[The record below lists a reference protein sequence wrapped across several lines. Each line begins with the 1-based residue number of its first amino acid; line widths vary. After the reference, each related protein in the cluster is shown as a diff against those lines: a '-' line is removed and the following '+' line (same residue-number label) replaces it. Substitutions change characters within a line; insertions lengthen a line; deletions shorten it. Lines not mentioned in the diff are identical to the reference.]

1 MGPGLPG
8 FGIASLFYI
17 GAAILAPIHE
27 VGMTLRGRSSLRR
40 WHMALTQFAIG
51 LGILSALVLF
61 YSGIDHLIT
70 WGVFPTGRGIAVLAH
85 IPNWVYAAGTL
96 VVVLVAGAIVGAVAS
111 WISADDDP
119 EVVAEGHRA
128 GITGMVLDLRTERS
142 RRERPLGPTRW
153 YEVEWTGLLGSS
165 NDRAA
170 SLLTCDRRHTGAEPS
185 TVERPSHRWY
195 EGGAREAVAA
205 VASRDTAVPEAAM
218 LVTAFGTTQAP
229 RARRWYEGALHDGGL
244 AAPRRDPADSALV
257 PAT

>member
-17 GAAILAPIHE
+17 GAAILAPVHE

-61 YSGIDHLIT
+61 YSGIDYLIT
-70 WGVFPTGRGIAVLAH
+70 WEVLPTGRGIAVLAR

-119 EVVAEGHRA
+119 EAVAEGHRL
-128 GITGMVLDLRTERS
+128 GITGMVLDLRAERS
-142 RRERPLGPTRW
+142 RRVHALRPAQW
-153 YEVEWTGLLGSS
+153 HQVEWTGLLAPS

-170 SLLTCDRRHTGAEPS
+170 SLLPCDRRPTG
-185 TVERPSHRWY
+185 VERSIVERQSHRWY
-195 EGGAREAVAA
+195 EDGAREGVGA
-205 VASRDTAVPEAAM
+205 VASQDTAVPEAAM

-229 RARRWYEGALHDGGL
+229 RPRRWYEGALHDGNL
-244 AAPRRDPADSALV
+244 AAPRPDPSDNALV